1 MSNINKIILTGIF
14 TVVLF
19 SRISAS
25 NIELVPLIKFSYDKN
40 LGLTYGFGAS
50 IANFKQGLA
59 HGPYTL
65 VSYSREG
72 KGQNLSFGLFSG
84 VGLASFRIGFNRM
97 TIIEGGASKVLWGIE
112 GCPTFFV
119 VHINAGIMTD
129 GDIFDRSKY
138 QLNLSGGA
146 GIF

>member
-1 MSNINKIILTGIF
+1 MKRFASILLVLI
-14 TVVLF
+14 LF
-19 SRISAS
+19 SRVSAS
-25 NIELVPLIKFSYDKN
+25 NIEVVALIKFSYDKN

-59 HGPYTL
+59 HGPYAL
-65 VSYSREG
+65 VSYSREN

-146 GIF
+146 GVF